1 MFNIIVEAKK
11 IQGEIIEWRRYI
23 HKNAESGIDLTN
35 TVNFVCDKLNEFG
48 IEYVR
53 FGNYGVLGTI
63 KGSQN
68 GKTFALRADM
78 DALNA
83 YEEANV
89 EFKSI
94 NSGKAH
100 LCGHDTHTAMLLGAA
115 KILDFHREYIKGTIK
130 FIFQPDEES
139 GKGAVKL
146 IKEHNILEGIDSIFG
161 IHIGTS
167 LPSGYVVYTI
177 GSALAASGTFKI
189 EIKGKGAHGA
199 MPHASVDPVVTAAE
213 FITSL
218 QTIVSRN
225 VDPTDSAVVTI
236 GKILGGTSHNT
247 IPNKVEVSGTF
258 RAVTNETTQLLIN
271 KINQILDGICKAHGA
286 DYEIDIDIATPALV
300 NPKELTELAVVA
312 ASKIVGEKIICFQK
326 PQMVGE
332 DFAYYMQ
339 QIPGCFINLGAG
351 TAEEGYP
358 YPLHNPEV
366 RFNEDVFWIGSA
378 IHVQMALDWLNA
390 N

>member
-1 MFNIIVEAKK
+1 M
-11 IQGEIIEWRRYI
+11 
-23 HKNAESGIDLTN
+23 
-35 TVNFVCDKLNEFG
+35 
-48 IEYVR
+48 
-53 FGNYGVLGTI
+53 
-63 KGSQN
+63 
-68 GKTFALRADM
+68 
-78 DALNA
+78 
-83 YEEANV
+83 
-89 EFKSI
+89 
-94 NSGKAH
+94 
-100 LCGHDTHTAMLLGAA
+100 
-115 KILDFHREYIKGTIK
+115 
-130 FIFQPDEES
+130 
-139 GKGAVKL
+139 
-146 IKEHNILEGIDSIFG
+146 
-161 IHIGTS
+161 
-167 LPSGYVVYTI
+167 
-177 GSALAASGTFKI
+177 AASGTFKI

-199 MPHASVDPVVTAAE
+199 MPHVSVDPVVTAAE

-236 GKILGGTSHNT
+236 GKILGGTSHNI

-326 PQMVGE
+326 PKMVGE

-339 QIPGCFINLGAG
+339 QIPGCFIVLGAG

>member
-1 MFNIIVEAKK
+1 MFNIIAEAKK
-11 IQGEIIEWRRYI
+11 IQEEIIEWRRYI

-63 KGSQN
+63 KGSQT

-78 DALNA
+78 DALTA
-83 YEEANV
+83 CEEANV

-130 FIFQPDEES
+130 LIFQPDEES

-146 IKEHNILEGIDSIFG
+146 IKEHNILDGIDSIFA
-161 IHIGTS
+161 IHIETS

-236 GKILGGTSHNT
+236 GKILGGTSHNI
-247 IPNKVEVSGTF
+247 IPNKVEVSGTL

-271 KINQILDGICKAHGA
+271 KINEILDGICKAHGA
-286 DYEIDIDIATPALV
+286 DYEIDIDIVTPALV
-300 NPKELTELAVVA
+300 NPKELTELAAVA

-326 PQMVGE
+326 PKMVGE

-339 QIPGCFINLGAG
+339 QIPGCFIILGAG

>member
-1 MFNIIVEAKK
+1 MFDIISEAKK
-11 IQGEIIEWRRYI
+11 IQKEIVEWRRYI

-35 TVNFVCDKLNEFG
+35 TVNFVSSKLDEFG

-63 KGSQN
+63 KGKQR
-68 GKTFALRADM
+68 GKIFALRADM

-115 KILDFHREYIKGTIK
+115 KILNLHRECIKGTIK
-130 FIFQPDEES
+130 LIFQPDEEN

-146 IKEHNILEGIDSIFG
+146 IKDHSILEGIDSIFG
-161 IHIGTS
+161 IHIGNP
-167 LPSGYVVYTI
+167 LPSGYVAYTI
-177 GSALAASGTFKI
+177 GPALAASGTFKVK
-189 EIKGKGAHGA
+189 IKGKGAHGA

-225 VDPTDSAVVTI
+225 VDPTDSAVVSV
-236 GKILGGTSHNT
+236 GKILGGTTHNI
-247 IPNKVEVSGTF
+247 IPDMVEVFGTL

-271 KINQILDGICKAHGA
+271 KTNQVLDGTCKAHGA
-286 DYEIDIDIATPALV
+286 DYEIDIDIATPALI
-300 NPKELTELAVVA
+300 NPKELTELAFVA
-312 ASKIVGEKIICFQK
+312 ASKIVGEKIIRFPK
-326 PQMVGE
+326 PQMGGE

-339 QIPGCFINLGAG
+339 QIPGCFIFLGAG